1 MANIKISDLTAATAA
16 AGANEFEINEAGS
29 SKKVTGNQLASYVE
43 STLGALA
50 SLDTVGESQID
61 ADAVTAAKIADDAVG
76 ADQIDSTSS
85 PTVAT
90 LNATTVDLGDW
101 TVTESSGVLFFAYQG
116 TNKMKVDSSG
126 NLTVVGDLTAFGTV

>member
-1 MANIKISDLTAATAA
+1 MANVKISDLTAASAA
-16 AGANEFEINEAGS
+16 AGANEFEINEAGT
-29 SKKVTGNQLASYVE
+29 SKKVTGTQIASYVE

-50 SLDTVGESQID
+50 SLDTVGASQID
-61 ADAVTAAKIADDAVG
+61 NDAVTAAKIAANAVG
-76 ADQIDSTSS
+76 ASEIDSTSS

-101 TVTESSGVLFFAYQG
+101 TVTESAGVIYFAYQG

-126 NLTVVGDLTAFGTV
+126 NLTVVGDVTAYGTV